1 MTNTK
6 KVQRWYNSPAFLWQS
21 EESWPLEKDSCP
33 SLDKSDPKIKHK
45 MKVNVTRTCSN
56 SVLAWLHKKDIRFDK
71 NEKDH
76 WDCSEICTN
85 TEVKAV
91 TTLRCINSYTQ
102 WCGRY

>member
-56 SVLAWLHKKDIRFDK
+56 SVLAWLQERISDLIRMK
-71 NEKDH
+71 RIIGIALKYVQ
-76 WDCSEICTN
+76 IL
-85 TEVKAV
+85 K
-91 TTLRCINSYTQ
+91 
-102 WCGRY
+102 